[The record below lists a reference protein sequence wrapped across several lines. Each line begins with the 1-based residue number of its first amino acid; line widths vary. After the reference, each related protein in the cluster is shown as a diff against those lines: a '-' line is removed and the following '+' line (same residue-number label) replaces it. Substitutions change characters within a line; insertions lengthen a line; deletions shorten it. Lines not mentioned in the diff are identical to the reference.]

1 MTKHEIECVV
11 IKETKA
17 EWQRLCFTMASFLS
31 VLSLMPK
38 LVENE
43 LIALP
48 VMALIIG
55 IFGYFILLKDM

>member
-1 MTKHEIECVV
+1 MAKHEIEYVV
-11 IKETKA
+11 IKENKA

-38 LVENE
+38 LIENQ

-48 VMALIIG
+48 ILVLII
-55 IFGYFILLKDM
+55 IVFGYFILLKDI